1 MFEDD
6 ITAAYLPTIHT
17 DSISTVNPASPSPT
31 STTSGTTAATRS
43 TSVVPLLTDT
53 STTNTEIVGATRT
66 IMSPDA
72 ELCQKFLQDTCG
84 CTKNDGK
91 ACSGLFSVDHYIE
104 LRAQAS
110 FLTHDELD
118 LTLMGSIMSTL
129 LTDDVSWCRHK
140 PAKRNRFRQQYM
152 HNGHTICRSTFT
164 FLYGIGKKRLQN
176 VKDAYNRNGLE
187 VRIHKNAKSL
197 PHNCFSSDVIEN
209 FKRFLSNYAE
219 ENAILLPGRIPGYK
233 RDDIKLLP
241 CSCSKKVSEN
251 LSCA

>member
-6 ITAAYLPTIHT
+6 ITAGYSPIVHT
-17 DSISTVNPASPSPT
+17 DISVNPASPTTT
-31 STTSGTTAATRS
+31 SNTSGTTAACRS

-53 STTNTEIVGATRT
+53 STTNTEIGTTRT
-66 IMSPDA
+66 VMSPDV

-84 CTKNDGK
+84 CTKNNGK

-104 LRAQAS
+104 LRPQAS

-118 LTLMGSIMSTL
+118 FTLMGSIMSTL
-129 LTDDVSWCRHK
+129 FTDDVFWCRHK

-152 HNGHTICRSTFT
+152 HNGHTICRNTFT

-187 VRIHKNAKSL
+187 VRIHKSTKSL

-233 RDDIKLLP
+233 R
-241 CSCSKKVSEN
+241 
-251 LSCA
+251 